1 MQKLR
6 EQVRSYHNHKNLVI
20 VDTPWIGLQW
30 STGALAG
37 LLIGL
42 VTRTV
47 MRARAGVPLMSRRE
61 RGERTAKAKKT
72 ITKKVEE
79 KVEVACPACDQR
91 LRVPST
97 YSGTARCPACAQN
110 IPG

>member
-1 MQKLR
+1 M
-6 EQVRSYHNHKNLVI
+6 VY
-20 VDTPWIGLQW
+20 
-30 STGALAG
+30 GALAG

-91 LRVPST
+91 LRGAFDLFGDCTLSCLR
-97 YSGTARCPACAQN
+97 SN